1 MSNRTSTLAELNTLA
16 ESGGG
21 EERIARHREAGRM
34 VARERIE
41 ALLDADSFVELDKL
55 MTHDSKDFGMAE
67 KRHPGDGVITGYGM
81 VDGRQ
86 IFVYAQDFTVV
97 GGTIS
102 KAHGEKICKVM
113 DLAKQVG
120 APIVALLDSAGA
132 RIQEGIGA
140 LAGYGEV
147 LLRNMQASGVVPQ
160 ITCVMGPCV
169 GGAAASVGVADVV
182 FMVEGQGSL
191 FMTGPEVVQSVTN
204 QSVTK
209 DGLGGARMHAES
221 TGIAHFL
228 APDDASCIERVRELL
243 TYLPSNNAEDSPRF
257 DVELAGNSAGLA
269 LIVPE
274 SASRTYDVKDAI
286 RAIVDGDSM
295 LEMHE
300 GFAKNVVTCLARIGG
315 KVIGVVA
322 NQPSV
327 LAGCL
332 DIHGSQKAARFVR
345 FCDCFNVPLLTLV
358 DAPGF
363 LPGTDQE
370 HHALVQHAAKL
381 MYAFAEATV
390 PKVTLILRKAY
401 GAAYVMMASK
411 HIKSDINYA
420 LPTAE
425 IAVMQPETATSVVYK
440 SELAKAPNDAALKK
454 KLAATYRDEFATP
467 FKAAERGFVD
477 EIITPDMARMR
488 IARAFEMLRDKR
500 VASPTRKHGNI
511 PL

>member
-1 MSNRTSTLAELNTLA
+1 MSNRTSTLAELNALA
-16 ESGGG
+16 EGGG
-21 EERIARHREAGRM
+21 GKERIQRHREAGRLI
-34 VARERIE
+34 ARERIE
-41 ALLDADSFVELDKL
+41 ALLDPGSFIELDKL
-55 MTHDSKDFGMAE
+55 MTHDSAAFGMADM
-67 KRHPGDGVITGYGM
+67 RHPGDGVVTGYGS
-81 VDGRQ
+81 VEGRQ
-86 IFVYAQDFTVV
+86 VFVYAQDFTVV

-140 LAGYGEV
+140 LAGYGDV
-147 LLRNMQASGVVPQ
+147 LFRNMQASGVVPQ
-160 ITCVMGPCV
+160 IACVMGPCV
-169 GGAAASVGVADVV
+169 GGAACSVGVADVV

-191 FMTGPEVVQSVTN
+191 FMAGPEVVQSVSS
-204 QSVTK
+204 QSITK
-209 DGLGGARMHAES
+209 DGLGGARIHAES
-221 TGIAHFL
+221 SGIAHIL
-228 APDDASCIERVRELL
+228 APDDAACIERVRELL
-243 TYLPSNNAEDSPRF
+243 TYLPSNYAEDSPRY
-257 DVELAGNSAGLA
+257 EAEATGSSTGLA

-274 SASRTYDVKDAI
+274 SPSRTYDVKDAI
-286 RAIVDGDSM
+286 RAIVDTGTM
-295 LEMHE
+295 FELHE
-300 GFAKNVVTCLARIGG
+300 GFAKNVVTTLARIGG

-322 NQPSV
+322 NQPNQ

-332 DIHGSQKAARFVR
+332 DIHGSQKAARFIR
-345 FCDCFNVPLLTLV
+345 FCDCFNIPLLTLV

-363 LPGTDQE
+363 LPGAEQE
-370 HHALVQHAAKL
+370 HAGLVQHAAKL

-411 HIKSDINYA
+411 HIKGDIIYA

-454 KLAATYRDEFATP
+454 KLAATYREEFATP

-477 EIITPDMARMR
+477 EVITPDMARPR
-488 IARAFEMLRDKR
+488 IARAFDMLRDKR
-500 VASPTRKHGNI
+500 VVSPARKHGNI

>member
-1 MSNRTSTLAELNTLA
+1 MSNRTSTLAELNALA
-16 ESGGG
+16 ERGGG
-21 EERIARHREAGRM
+21 DERIQRHREAGRM
-34 VARERIE
+34 VARERIQ
-41 ALLDADSFVELDKL
+41 ALLDPGSFIELDKL
-55 MTHDSKDFGMAE
+55 MIHDSAAFGMAE
-67 KRHPGDGVITGYGM
+67 KRHPGDGVVTGYGT
-81 VDGRQ
+81 VEGRQ

-102 KAHGEKICKVM
+102 KAHGEKIVKVM

-140 LAGYGEV
+140 LAGYGDV
-147 LLRNMQASGVVPQ
+147 LFRNMQASGVVPQ
-160 ITCVMGPCV
+160 IACVMGNCV

-191 FMTGPEVVQSVTN
+191 FMAGPEVVQAVTN
-204 QSVTK
+204 QTVTK
-209 DGLGGARMHAES
+209 DRLGGARIHAETS
-221 TGIAHFL
+221 GMAHVI
-228 APDDASCIERVRELL
+228 APDDAACIERVRDLL
-243 TYLPSNNAEDSPRF
+243 TYLPSNYAEDSPRY
-257 DVELAGNSAGLA
+257 EGEAITNSTGLS
-269 LIVPE
+269 LIIPE
-274 SASRTYDVKDAI
+274 ATARTYDVKDVI
-286 RAIVDGDSM
+286 RALVDADSVFE
-295 LEMHE
+295 LQEHY
-300 GFAKNVVTCLARIGG
+300 AKNMVTSLARIGG

-322 NQPSV
+322 NQPNQ
-327 LAGCL
+327 LAGCI
-332 DIHGSQKAARFVR
+332 DVHAAQKAARFIR
-345 FCDCFNVPLLTLV
+345 FCDCFNIPLLTLV

-363 LPGTDQE
+363 LPGAEQE
-370 HHALVQHAAKL
+370 HAGLVHHAAKL
-381 MYAFAEATV
+381 MYAFAEAIV

-411 HIKSDINYA
+411 HIKGDIIYA

-440 SELAKAPNDAALKK
+440 SELAKAPTDAALKK

-477 EIITPDMARMR
+477 EVITPEMARPR

-500 VASPTRKHGNI
+500 VTSPARKHGNI